1 MVTLYLCG
9 SRDLSGPTTRKRQR
23 LPAITPPAF
32 GLFPVRSPLLRESLL
47 LSLPGGTK
55 MFQFPPCR
63 LLVLWIQTRIPE
75 VCSGGFPHWEIPGSQ
90 PAYGSPRLIA
100 VNHVL
105 LRLLV
110 PRHPPYTLFNL
121 TVSLYNGRSFFL
133 LPFYLIIKEHKQSLV
148 QDKKPVSSSSSDSI
162 LDTHDSILS

>member
-1 MVTLYLCG
+1 
-9 SRDLSGPTTRKRQR
+9 
-23 LPAITPPAF
+23 
-32 GLFPVRSPLLRESLL
+32 
-47 LSLPGGTK
+47 
-55 MFQFPPCR
+55 MFQFPPFR
-63 LLVLWIQTRIPE
+63 LLTLCIEVRIPE
-75 VCSGGFPHWEIPGSQ
+75 VYSGGFPHWEIPGSK

-148 QDKKPVSSSSSDSI
+148 YSRWYLVKNLVIVISFQFNTVSGIQSLVVSSRQETCEQQFFR
-162 LDTHDSILS
+162 LDTRYSRLDTISVVYSFQFLDFKVFSWQFLVFS